1 MNQNKVA
8 VVKKVNWQDEYAK
21 VAEQL
26 SAMDQRNKEL
36 SAMLDSKE
44 ATVKLQAQKIENLN
58 QMVENYQQ
66 TEQELRNSLMA
77 AEDRANRDHDALLVE
92 KGKNEILQ
100 GFMDGVKKNC
110 GAQ

>member
-1 MNQNKVA
+1 MNQEKVA
-8 VVKKVNWQDEYAK
+8 VVKKINWQDKYAEA
-21 VAEQL
+21 AEQAASL
-26 SAMDQRNKEL
+26 DQRNKEL

-58 QMVENYQQ
+58 QMVENCQQ
-66 TEQELRNSLMA
+66 TEQELRTSLMA

-100 GFMDGVKKNC
+100 GFMDGVKKNG